1 MHRPRACSADYAV
14 KNLSLEQFVVD
25 ACFVPSK
32 VRHEATCSLRQHYLD
47 AAASQGRKPTP
58 VPKLS
63 DPLLTLL
70 DRKPQKQKGKGKG
83 GTIPARF
90 RYRIAKL
97 KDIAQKQ
104 TDSFVLLQ
112 AVAGT
117 DLLHQSHG
125 FLATAK
131 LVQKASAVFFSKLVA
146 VQRLE
151 KDLKRQC
158 GPPNN
163 EVPSWPGLA
172 GTLPIR
178 KNCSCSC
185 GRLQGLSQ
193 RLARLYALGTFYFGD
208 LLALFGSWVSI
219 FWWLWKCSW

>member
-1 MHRPRACSADYAV
+1 M
-14 KNLSLEQFVVD
+14 
-25 ACFVPSK
+25 PSK

-172 GTLPIR
+172 GTLPILKKLLVFLWPPAGSFTKTCQALRPWHVLFWRFAGPFR
-178 KNCSCSC
+178 KLGFNF
-185 GRLQGLSQ
+185 LVAVEVFLVT
-193 RLARLYALGTFYFGD
+193 GTFKTVQSLG
-208 LLALFGSWVSI
+208 LG
-219 FWWLWKCSW
+219 